1 MQHLPTDSFLHV
13 AGFLGVRDLKA
24 ISMTC
29 HSFSKLVHH
38 GESTLWKDHFYRRW
52 NRFNFALDLS
62 LPCVMSELLRQQC
75 HTDSASYRFLTHLVQ
90 RLPAYAD
97 VDHTHTKAGH
107 VPQHRFRVL
116 EHADGFA
123 DAPLTIAYDGN
134 VVGGD
139 RCVRSNAPFCT
150 TPHATVLRRRDS
162 HGHEF
167 YRLGVSRN
175 GYFEISIRPCV
186 PPPPMRP
193 TAESS
198 TPTVF
203 HFQQGHHPQNNCV
216 AIGIA
221 DRQFNVIRNQP
232 GWRGVSYGYHGDDGH
247 AFHLSFRG
255 WEYGETFGVGDT
267 VGCSFVNNASV
278 VFTRNGQVAG
288 PPIPCAPSSPMYP
301 IVGVDSPD
309 AIEWNF
315 GHKPFAFDGLALE
328 DTPLDDADV
337 LWEEESCDEV
347 QDESSI
353 GEGLEYYTFAL
364 DDDDD
369 EWDDEFVYHED
380 EDDLEY
386 DEPSE
391 YEDDMEPMEE

>member
-1 MQHLPTDSFLHV
+1 MQHLPTDAFLHV
-13 AGFLGVRDLKA
+13 AGYLGVRDLKA

-38 GESTLWKDHFYRRW
+38 DESTLWKDHFYRRW

-75 HTDSASYRFLTHLVQ
+75 HTASYRFLTHLVQ

-97 VDHTHTKAGH
+97 VDHTHTKA
-107 VPQHRFRVL
+107 VL

-139 RCVRSNAPFCT
+139 RC
-150 TPHATVLRRRDS
+150 
-162 HGHEF
+162 
-167 YRLGVSRN
+167 
-175 GYFEISIRPCV
+175 
-186 PPPPMRP
+186 
-193 TAESS
+193 
-198 TPTVF
+198 
-203 HFQQGHHPQNNCV
+203 
-216 AIGIA
+216 
-221 DRQFNVIRNQP
+221 
-232 GWRGVSYGYHGDDGH
+232 
-247 AFHLSFRG
+247 G

-267 VGCSFVNNASV
+267 VGCSFMNNASV

-328 DTPLDDADV
+328 
-337 LWEEESCDEV
+337 SCDEV

-391 YEDDMEPMEE
+391 YDDEDDMEPMEE

>member
-1 MQHLPTDSFLHV
+1 DVEV
-13 AGFLGVRDLKA
+13 A
-24 ISMTC
+24 
-29 HSFSKLVHH
+29 
-38 GESTLWKDHFYRRW
+38 
-52 NRFNFALDLS
+52 
-62 LPCVMSELLRQQC
+62 
-75 HTDSASYRFLTHLVQ
+75 RFLVLTKSTIDPVTLT
-90 RLPAYAD
+90 LPRTDKLKQYFQDD
-97 VDHTHTKAGH
+97 V
-107 VPQHRFRVL
+107 
-116 EHADGFA
+116 
-123 DAPLTIAYDGN
+123 Y
-134 VVGGD
+134 
-139 RCVRSNAPFCT
+139 
-150 TPHATVLRRRDS
+150 
-162 HGHEF
+162 
-167 YRLGVSRN
+167 GV
-175 GYFEISIRPCV
+175 
-186 PPPPMRP
+186 
-193 TAESS
+193 
-198 TPTVF
+198 
-203 HFQQGHHPQNNCV
+203 
-216 AIGIA
+216 
-221 DRQFNVIRNQP
+221 
-232 GWRGVSYGYHGDDGH
+232 
-247 AFHLSFRG
+247 G

>member
-75 HTDSASYRFLTHLVQ
+75 HTASYRFLTHLVQ

-97 VDHTHTKAGH
+97 VDHTHTKA
-107 VPQHRFRVL
+107 VL

-139 RCVRSNAPFCT
+139 RCS
-150 TPHATVLRRRDS
+150 
-162 HGHEF
+162 
-167 YRLGVSRN
+167 GV
-175 GYFEISIRPCV
+175 
-186 PPPPMRP
+186 
-193 TAESS
+193 
-198 TPTVF
+198 
-203 HFQQGHHPQNNCV
+203 
-216 AIGIA
+216 
-221 DRQFNVIRNQP
+221 
-232 GWRGVSYGYHGDDGH
+232 
-247 AFHLSFRG
+247 
-255 WEYGETFGVGDT
+255 
-267 VGCSFVNNASV
+267 
-278 VFTRNGQVAG
+278 
-288 PPIPCAPSSPMYP
+288 
-301 IVGVDSPD
+301 
-309 AIEWNF
+309 
-315 GHKPFAFDGLALE
+315 E